1 MNSSASS
8 NAILLYG
15 NESSTLFMC
24 GLYTILGIASM
35 CANILNIVVF
45 LTSEQLRSKYI
56 FYIALDAGE
65 FVDGLGFVLT
75 AIGRGSSVLD
85 GTFLT
90 PISVHDCFYSRYWVH
105 FIIVGNELPALIT
118 VVIAIE
124 RIIAV
129 QKPTLYVKY
138 VTTGSKRVSLLL
150 AAFLQ
155 IVGGSSGDLLRSLA
169 IQMFLAVAGYSAYG
183 NNDVAMTRHC
193 AIIASTRSYFSVF
206 HFSFVI
212 CAYVVSF
219 VSLSIVFIINKNV
232 SKTAGRTFGK
242 KKNPKLGVFL
252 AVTGSSV
259 VLVAVPSFMMMGI
272 GWKWFSLNDVTIS
285 LAYAAVGSLSIA
297 NTVINFTFR
306 EEYRAQDCQAAL
318 ATQTLLWSPP
328 AAPTRLP
335 FNKRRP
341 SVHIHIPSSATMSR
355 PIFLLSAFFAFTLA
369 LDIDEC
375 PAGMIVGMP
384 CIGGQC
390 PGPEEQCMNATPEG
404 DGTCCSPDPQPP
416 QPPAPTPPPVVNPP
430 PPNPPPQGGC
440 VDQMP
445 NCAQQAP
452 MCNNPEFADAL
463 SVMCPATCNRCNPVV
478 PPVVTQAPPSP
489 PPAPPAPTQ
498 APQPGCFDKGPDCV
512 PKAYL
517 CNNQLYF
524 DLMTKQCPKTCGRCN
539 GNGGGNPPGNG
550 NGNCVDKAPDCVPK
564 SYLCSNILYYT
575 LMTEQCPKTC
585 GRCGTGNGNTNGN
598 GNGPVQP
605 GGNTNCADKGPDCVP
620 KAYLCNNSQYYNLMT
635 QQCPKTCG
643 RCGGG
648 VNQGGTNV
656 NLGGNGANANCRDV
670 APDCGPKAYLCTNSV
685 YYDLMTKQCA
695 RTCGRCRAGNGSV
708 QPGGGV
714 RPGNNDAGNAN
725 CFDKGSDCVPKSY
738 LCKNSLYYNLMTEQC
753 PRTCGRC

>member
-155 IVGGSSGDLLRSLA
+155 I
-169 IQMFLAVAGYSAYG
+169 MFLAVAGYSAYG

-306 EEYRAQDCQAAL
+306 EEYRAQVRKFIGL
-318 ATQTLLWSPP
+318 RKAT
-328 AAPTRLP
+328 
-335 FNKRRP
+335 
-341 SVHIHIPSSATMSR
+341 VAT
-355 PIFLLSAFFAFTLA
+355 A
-369 LDIDEC
+369 
-375 PAGMIVGMP
+375 
-384 CIGGQC
+384 
-390 PGPEEQCMNATPEG
+390 
-404 DGTCCSPDPQPP
+404 
-416 QPPAPTPPPVVNPP
+416 VNI
-430 PPNPPPQGGC
+430 
-440 VDQMP
+440 
-445 NCAQQAP
+445 
-452 MCNNPEFADAL
+452 
-463 SVMCPATCNRCNPVV
+463 T
-478 PPVVTQAPPSP
+478 
-489 PPAPPAPTQ
+489 
-498 APQPGCFDKGPDCV
+498 
-512 PKAYL
+512 
-517 CNNQLYF
+517 
-524 DLMTKQCPKTCGRCN
+524 
-539 GNGGGNPPGNG
+539 
-550 NGNCVDKAPDCVPK
+550 PK
-564 SYLCSNILYYT
+564 SGQKL
-575 LMTEQCPKTC
+575 
-585 GRCGTGNGNTNGN
+585 
-598 GNGPVQP
+598 
-605 GGNTNCADKGPDCVP
+605 
-620 KAYLCNNSQYYNLMT
+620 
-635 QQCPKTCG
+635 
-643 RCGGG
+643 
-648 VNQGGTNV
+648 
-656 NLGGNGANANCRDV
+656 
-670 APDCGPKAYLCTNSV
+670 
-685 YYDLMTKQCA
+685 
-695 RTCGRCRAGNGSV
+695 
-708 QPGGGV
+708 
-714 RPGNNDAGNAN
+714 
-725 CFDKGSDCVPKSY
+725 
-738 LCKNSLYYNLMTEQC
+738 
-753 PRTCGRC
+753 